1 MALMNV
7 DAGLFSL
14 ILHIHYLTSMTND
27 LAEQRYPALRVMTFT
42 IFVKIPYS
50 LSLRTQFVC

>member
-1 MALMNV
+1 M
-7 DAGLFSL
+7 
-14 ILHIHYLTSMTND
+14 HIRYLTSMTNA

-42 IFVKIPYS
+42 IFVKIPCS